1 MGIFDRLGNL
11 VKGTVAVARN
21 GDDPVEKAAREQAL
35 RDELA
40 RITPS
45 PGAHAELAQRKAGE
59 LPGVP
64 SPTSTVRAATAAANQ
79 PLAVE
84 LARLQKAYDDGV
96 LTRAEVERKRAEA
109 VARGDGASDDSDAPP
124 SIQRTL

>member
-11 VKGTVAVARN
+11 VKGTVAVARS
-21 GDDPVEKAAREQAL
+21 GDDPVEQAAREQAL

-45 PGAHAELAQRKAGE
+45 PAAHAELDRRRSDAPAVG
-59 LPGVP
+59 P
-64 SPTSTVRAATAAANQ
+64 SPGGSTE

-109 VARGDGASDDSDAPP
+109 VARHDGSPDDPDGPP
-124 SIQRTL
+124 AIQRTL

>member
-11 VKGTVAVARN
+11 VKGTVAVARS
-21 GDDPVEKAAREQAL
+21 GDDPVERAAREQAL

-45 PGAHAELAQRKAGE
+45 PAAHAELDRRKSGA
-59 LPGVP
+59 P
-64 SPTSTVRAATAAANQ
+64 AAASSPAGTTAPADSTD

-84 LARLQKAYDDGV
+84 LARLQKAYDEGV

-109 VARGDGASDDSDAPP
+109 VARHDGMPDDPDGSPA
-124 SIQRTL
+124 IQRTL